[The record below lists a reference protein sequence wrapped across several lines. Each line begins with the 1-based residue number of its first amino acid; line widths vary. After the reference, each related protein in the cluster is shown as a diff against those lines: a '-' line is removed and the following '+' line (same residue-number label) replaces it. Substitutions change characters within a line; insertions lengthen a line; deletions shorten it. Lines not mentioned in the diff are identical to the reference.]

1 MHKVKGNIILEDPLP
16 NTTHI
21 SDLVFYQGPLIT
33 LKESNGEKYVCVWV
47 DVNDVCN
54 RWGVFKTTEEKLQ
67 NWRDKEFIFDYVSE
81 AIEDSPMYFVN
92 TDLEDKFVAAWD
104 TNLQEFLEY

>member
-1 MHKVKGNIILEDPLP
+1 MQKVKGRIILEDPLP

-33 LKESNGEKYVCVWV
+33 LKESGGEKYVWVWV

-54 RWGVFKTTEEKLQ
+54 RWGVFKTTDEKVSV
-67 NWRDKEFIFDYVSE
+67 WREKEFVFDYINDAV
-81 AIEDSPMYFVN
+81 EDGPIYFVN
-92 TDLEDKFVAAWD
+92 TDLDGNFVAAWD
-104 TNLQEFLEY
+104 AKLQELIEY

>member
-33 LKESNGEKYVCVWV
+33 LKESGGEKYVWVWV

-54 RWGVFKTTEEKLQ
+54 RWGVFKTTDEKISG
-67 NWRDKEFIFDYVSE
+67 RREKEFVFDYINDAV
-81 AIEDSPMYFVN
+81 EDGPVYFFN
-92 TDLEDKFVAAWD
+92 TDLDGNFVAAWD
-104 TNLQEFLEY
+104 STLQELLEY

>member
-33 LKESNGEKYVCVWV
+33 LKESGGEKYVWVWV

-54 RWGVFKTTEEKLQ
+54 RWGVFKTTDDKVSG
-67 NWRDKEFIFDYVSE
+67 WREKEFVFDYINDAV
-81 AIEDSPMYFVN
+81 EDGPVYFFN
-92 TDLEDKFVAAWD
+92 TDLDGNFVAAWD
-104 TNLQEFLEY
+104 ATLQELIEY

>member
-21 SDLVFYQGPLIT
+21 CDLVFYQGPLIT
-33 LKESNGEKYVCVWV
+33 LKESGGEKYVWVWV

-54 RWGVFKTTEEKLQ
+54 RWGVFKTTDEKVSG
-67 NWRDKEFIFDYVSE
+67 WREKEFVFDYINDAV
-81 AIEDSPMYFVN
+81 EDGPVYFVN
-92 TDLEDKFVAAWD
+92 TDLDGNFVAAWD
-104 TNLQEFLEY
+104 STLQELLEY

>member
-33 LKESNGEKYVCVWV
+33 LKESGGEKYVWVWV

-54 RWGVFKTTEEKLQ
+54 RWGVFKTTDEKV
-67 NWRDKEFIFDYVSE
+67 NGWREKEFVFDFISE
-81 AIEDSPMYFVN
+81 AVEEGPMYFFN
-92 TDLEDKFVAAWD
+92 TDTDGKFVAAWD
-104 TNLQEFLEY
+104 TTLQEFLEY

>member
-33 LKESNGEKYVCVWV
+33 LKESGGEKYVWVWV

-54 RWGVFKTTEEKLQ
+54 RWGVFKTTDDKVSS
-67 NWRDKEFIFDYVSE
+67 WRKKEFVFDFISE
-81 AIEDSPMYFVN
+81 AVEEGPVYFVN
-92 TDLEDKFVAAWD
+92 TDLDGNFVAAWD
-104 TNLQEFLEY
+104 ASLEELIEY

>member
-33 LKESNGEKYVCVWV
+33 LKES
-47 DVNDVCN
+47 
-54 RWGVFKTTEEKLQ
+54 
-67 NWRDKEFIFDYVSE
+67 
-81 AIEDSPMYFVN
+81 
-92 TDLEDKFVAAWD
+92 
-104 TNLQEFLEY
+104 

>member
-33 LKESNGEKYVCVWV
+33 LKESGGEKYVWVWV

-54 RWGVFKTTEEKLQ
+54 RWGVFKTTDDKV
-67 NWRDKEFIFDYVSE
+67 NKWRENEFVFDSISE
-81 AIEDSPMYFVN
+81 AVEEGPVYFVN
-92 TDLEDKFVAAWD
+92 TDLDGNFVAAW
-104 TNLQEFLEY
+104 NASLEELVEY

>member
-33 LKESNGEKYVCVWV
+33 LKESNGEKYVWVWV

>member
-16 NTTHI
+16 NTTHLE
-21 SDLVFYQGPLIT
+21 DLVFYQGPLIT
-33 LKESNGEKYVCVWV
+33 LKESNGEKYVWVWV

-54 RWGVFKTTEEKLQ
+54 RWGVFKTTDEKVSE
-67 NWRDKEFIFDYVSE
+67 WREKEFVFDFTSNAV
-81 AIEDSPMYFVN
+81 EDGPMYFVN
-92 TDLEDKFVAAWD
+92 TDLEGKFVAAWD

>member
-33 LKESNGEKYVCVWV
+33 LKESGGEKYVWVWV

-54 RWGVFKTTEEKLQ
+54 RWAVFKTTDDKV
-67 NWRDKEFIFDYVSE
+67 NKWRENEFVFDFISE
-81 AIEDSPMYFVN
+81 AVEDGPVYFVN
-92 TDLEDKFVAAWD
+92 TDLDGNFVAAWD
-104 TNLQEFLEY
+104 TSLEELVEY